1 MANLQYGDIIE
12 FPDNNTFQI
21 NSIQDVVP
29 IKFDTIDE
37 QWVVV
42 AQQDATHMLI
52 TANTSRCVDSTK
64 TEYIMIEIGKC
75 DNLYMLADAI
85 VD

>member
-1 MANLQYGDIIE
+1 MANLQYGDIVE

-21 NSIQDVVP
+21 NSIQDVAP
-29 IKFDTIDE
+29 IKFDTIEE
-37 QWVVV
+37 QWVVCE
-42 AQQDATHMLI
+42 QSKATHMLI
-52 TANTSRCVDSTK
+52 VANTSKCIDSSK

-75 DNLYMLADAI
+75 ENIYLLADAI

>member
-1 MANLQYGDIIE
+1 MAKLKYGDIVE

-21 NSIQDVVP
+21 DGIQDVVP
-29 IKFDTIDE
+29 IRFCTIEE
-37 QWVVV
+37 QWVVCEQ
-42 AQQDATHMLI
+42 AKATHMLI
-52 TANTSRCVDSTK
+52 VANTSRCIDSTK

-75 DNLYMLADAI
+75 KNVFLLADAI

>member
-1 MANLQYGDIIE
+1 MKLQYGDIVE

-21 NSIQDVVP
+21 NGIEDVVP

-37 QWVVV
+37 QWVVC
-42 AQQDATHMLI
+42 AQKDATHMLI
-52 TANTSRCVDSTK
+52 TANTSRNIDSTK
-64 TEYIMIEIGKC
+64 MEYMMIEIGKC
-75 DNLYMLADAI
+75 ENLFLLADAI